1 MLAGSASYAAA
12 EAFDCPVGLDC
23 KPGEAKLF
31 YGVIA
36 GSTIAGFALTLT
48 RINPMKALIYS
59 AVINGVVAVP
69 VMVMIMVLGTNKA
82 LLRDFVLP
90 PVLRF
95 LGWTATL
102 VMLAAAIAMIATLGR
117 G

>member
-1 MLAGSASYAAA
+1 MAPGIVSLSAI
-12 EAFDCPVGLDC
+12 V
-23 KPGEAKLF
+23 
-31 YGVIA
+31 
-36 GSTIAGFALTLT
+36 GFALNLT

-69 VMVMIMVLGTNKA
+69 VMFMIMVLSTNKA

-90 PVLRF
+90 PVLRS
-95 LGWTATL
+95 LGWAATL